1 MNTGPR
7 TPQQSVID
15 SFLSVAPTSILPTSV
30 PSSSWNQ
37 PSRIRRPVSS
47 AGGLFSSPQQRITL
61 SFKDDDDDEIVAPT
75 KKPVI
80 LTIESS
86 SSSESDESD
95 ESDDDDEKV
104 VESPAPSS
112 SSSESS
118 PERPLP
124 LPVKKV
130 SVPRKS
136 SSSPSSLV
144 RPPCSPPP
152 PPVVKLP
159 KKPWTLDE
167 LLACIP
173 ELVLSEFQ
181 RGIVNEALSM
191 ISPPHNLPGVILSLP
206 MSTGKTVLSLLLALY
221 RLGQAPPSFGRA
233 DIFGR
238 VNTFQEH
245 VGWDASALLRQ
256 HKADDESWFEPY
268 EWAPMPKILVV
279 AKLTIVTVWKEEWKK
294 FYDRLPYRLQILDLQ
309 SLQGKT
315 FHHGWTPSAD
325 VVVITPEF
333 LARAWTKK
341 FPELH
346 RRFVRRDPMS
356 GTNIYQPVDQ
366 PFLGPVGEHPEFR
379 FLYALRWSTVI
390 LDEAHQIGNP
400 DSVRCLAAAA
410 LCADKTWLLSGTAL
424 AEPRVP
430 KLFGLHLL
438 LKHPDA
444 PRTLPEFR
452 QYVTNPAYLG
462 MERTCM
468 VTRPENLDCRTSII
482 DIDLDGNPIPLPPG
496 APQPVPTKEDTNEAG
511 QRIALHRQIISH
523 DLSDVE
529 KKVYENVRKML
540 ENLRQ
545 KLERYRRHRELYG
558 GQIQV
563 FSHYVITMISHMRQC
578 LVCPLIPIT
587 AAALDVAIGLQD
599 EERKDMAN
607 HFMDH
612 LRSLEL
618 EDWLNDE
625 NSLRSTR
632 IGEALAAIKR
642 HPGQRIVIFSCFRT
656 VLNVLQYFVRK
667 EQPERQC
674 YTIEGRSNVKR
685 RMEIVEAFRQ
695 SDGGLFFLTYELC
708 EGLNLQC
715 ASVVMI
721 MDFFWNSART
731 DQAVYRLLRRG
742 QLAAVVRMIMFVSN
756 TGIERALLAIQ
767 VSKRIRDHEVRHGA
781 LKTGIKTANID
792 QVLALIDKSENMERL
807 RQLQQRPEDIKEIPI
822 EPVARDKGGGGDP
835 SASDHE
841 SGTDYDSSESERR
854 RNAGT
859 DLDPSGN
866 HWSRMREQ
874 GWQPRRQPRPQQ
886 ERVFGYNRQP
896 PPRPPRPPPSTSRAV
911 EILWSDT
918 ENDGDDDSDE

>member
-1 MNTGPR
+1 
-7 TPQQSVID
+7 
-15 SFLSVAPTSILPTSV
+15 
-30 PSSSWNQ
+30 
-37 PSRIRRPVSS
+37 
-47 AGGLFSSPQQRITL
+47 
-61 SFKDDDDDEIVAPT
+61 
-75 KKPVI
+75 
-80 LTIESS
+80 
-86 SSSESDESD
+86 
-95 ESDDDDEKV
+95 
-104 VESPAPSS
+104 
-112 SSSESS
+112 
-118 PERPLP
+118 
-124 LPVKKV
+124 
-130 SVPRKS
+130 
-136 SSSPSSLV
+136 
-144 RPPCSPPP
+144 
-152 PPVVKLP
+152 
-159 KKPWTLDE
+159 
-167 LLACIP
+167 
-173 ELVLSEFQ
+173 
-181 RGIVNEALSM
+181 M

-221 RLGQAPPSFGRA
+221 RLGQAPEQTSFA
-233 DIFGR
+233 KIFGR
-238 VNTFQEH
+238 SVPFTEH
-245 VGWDASALLRQ
+245 VGWDVSAFNR
-256 HKADDESWFEPY
+256 KVDDEESWFEPF
-268 EWAPMPKILVV
+268 EWQPMPKILVV

-294 FYDRLPYRLQILDLQ
+294 FYERLPYRLQILDLP

-325 VVVITPEF
+325 VVVVTPEF

-346 RRFVRRDPMS
+346 RRFVRRDTMT

-366 PFLGPVGEHPEFR
+366 PFLGPAGEHPEFR

-410 LCADKTWLLSGTAL
+410 LCADKIWLLSGTAL

-438 LKHPDA
+438 LRHPDA

-468 VTRPENLDCRTSII
+468 VTRPENLDCRTSIVDI
-482 DIDLDGNPIPLPPG
+482 DIDGNPIPLPPG
-496 APQPVPTKEDTNEAG
+496 THVPVQPDTNEAG

-523 DLSDVE
+523 DLSEVE

-545 KLERYRRHRELYG
+545 KLERYRRHREMYG

-563 FSHYVITMISHMRQC
+563 FSHYVISMISHMRQC

-612 LRSLEL
+612 LRSLDL
-618 EDWLNDE
+618 EAWLNDE

-632 IGEALAAIKR
+632 ISEALAAVQR

-822 EPVARDKGGGGDP
+822 EPVVVNKKDGEDTTSG
-835 SASDHE
+835 SDN
-841 SGTDYDSSESERR
+841 DSRR
-854 RNAGT
+854 GT
-859 DLDPSGN
+859 DLDPNGN
-866 HWSRMREQ
+866 HWSRLREQ
-874 GWQPRRQPRPQQ
+874 QGWEPRR
-886 ERVFGYNRQP
+886 
-896 PPRPPRPPPSTSRAV
+896 SR
-911 EILWSDT
+911 
-918 ENDGDDDSDE
+918 